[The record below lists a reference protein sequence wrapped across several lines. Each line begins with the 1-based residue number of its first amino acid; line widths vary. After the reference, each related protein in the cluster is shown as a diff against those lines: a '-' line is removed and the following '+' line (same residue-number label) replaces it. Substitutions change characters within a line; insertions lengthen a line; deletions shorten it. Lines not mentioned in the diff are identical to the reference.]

1 MTEPLHVYLLLD
13 ISASMTGAPLEAMKQ
28 GVHLL
33 RGTLV
38 SRSTRPVMLS
48 VISYESTAAEI
59 MPLTQ
64 LAEKEEFK
72 LPNLIAGGTSGLGGA
87 LKLLSRK
94 LTDHQ
99 PTLIY
104 LFTDGEPT
112 DDWESPTAE
121 MRSRVQRIFGLACGL
136 SPDKAALSKIVDES
150 HYLRDLTPD
159 SLFMTFRR
167 FV

>member
-13 ISASMTGAPLEAMKQ
+13 VSASMTGAPLEAMKQ

-38 SRSTRPVMLS
+38 SRSTRPVMLG
-48 VISYESTAAEI
+48 VITYESTAHEI
-59 MPLTQ
+59 MPLAQ
-64 LAEKEEFK
+64 LMEKEEFK
-72 LPNLIAGGTSGLGGA
+72 LPNLITGGTSGLGGG
-87 LKLLSRK
+87 LKLLSGK
-94 LTDHQ
+94 LIDHQ
-99 PTLIY
+99 PTLVY

-112 DDWESPTAE
+112 DDWEISAAALKP
-121 MRSRVQRIFGLACGL
+121 RVQRVFGMACGL
-136 SPDKAALSKIVDES
+136 TPDKAALDKIVDES